1 MGVPPRRR
9 PRPASRCAA
18 GDGAL
23 PGGQGGGD
31 MISVTVVGGPDDG
44 IEVVVEGDRVHM
56 AYPDELP
63 WQLNMTE
70 ETGTSIHEVIMP
82 VRLTRNGYR
91 CYWSERAR

>member
-1 MGVPPRRR
+1 
-9 PRPASRCAA
+9 
-18 GDGAL
+18 
-23 PGGQGGGD
+23 

-56 AYPDELP
+56 IELADPSAAAPPPDSP
-63 WQLNMTE
+63 I
-70 ETGTSIHEVIMP
+70 GASVHHIIMP